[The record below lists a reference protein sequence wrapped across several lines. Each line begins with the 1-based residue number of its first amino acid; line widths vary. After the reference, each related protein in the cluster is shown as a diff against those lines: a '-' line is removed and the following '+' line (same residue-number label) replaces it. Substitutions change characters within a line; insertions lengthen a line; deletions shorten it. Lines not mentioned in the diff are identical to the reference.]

1 MVVAM
6 AIGKEGHAEKSKE
19 IDDHLVRY
27 YVFSLHL
34 RHGRCALQ
42 LTSRPSARNTDT
54 IPTSRN
60 TNILLFIIIYIIII
74 FLCLCLPYLIFQVNL
89 LTIRA

>member
-1 MVVAM
+1 
-6 AIGKEGHAEKSKE
+6 
-19 IDDHLVRY
+19 
-27 YVFSLHL
+27 
-34 RHGRCALQ
+34 LQ